1 MQVEDRHDA
10 DLSLILPTRGR
21 HSMLKR
27 FFASLIQTA
36 SRLSRLEVI
45 MYMDDDDQQ
54 CPVADATHLQ
64 THTVIGPRQT
74 MGTMIRTCA
83 AQARGRAFM
92 LINDDAVFR
101 TSGWDAAIA
110 DVLDTY
116 EDGIVLVWC
125 NDLFR
130 RQTMPNFPVLS
141 RKLCELMETICPS
154 DYHRDYV
161 DVHLFDIFQK
171 LRALG
176 HNRLAYLPDVV
187 IEHLHHEAGKAQF
200 DTTYRKPCMASDE
213 LAFIALNTRREL
225 IAHRLAGQI
234 RGVA

>member
-110 DVLDTY
+110 DVRA
-116 EDGIVLVWC
+116 GHGGAV
-125 NDLFR
+125 
-130 RQTMPNFPVLS
+130 PA
-141 RKLCELMETICPS
+141 
-154 DYHRDYV
+154 
-161 DVHLFDIFQK
+161 HL
-171 LRALG
+171 RGTGYAGAARLG
-176 HNRLAYLPDVV
+176 HGEGYRYSHDEPNAVGPQQYLPDDLVDA
-187 IEHLHHEAGKAQF
+187 EYYQPTDRGWEERLGP
-200 DTTYRKPCMASDE
+200 RW
-213 LAFIALNTRREL
+213 REL
-225 IAHRLAGQI
+225 RAII
-234 RGVA
+234 RGTRSGR